1 MDHNQLPHI
10 DIVTDQR
17 SALAYPQPEVAWYA
31 SLRFKQFLASFLV
44 FSLIGLVYVY
54 QRPAIYQSKV
64 ALLTVAPSAVD
75 QPGQEANIQHVA
87 IQGNIITGQKLIELT
102 RETLSSLTSI
112 SIPSAPVIHDMLF
125 FEPVADTNLVELRA
139 EGEDPEFLPLLLNT
153 LTEQYQLYRREQIA
167 VATAETSSALNDQ
180 FSTLTVKV
188 EQKRDELDQFRSK
201 HNILSVGR
209 DENQVLTRLKGLTD
223 SLNTANEAEVIASAR
238 LRAVK
243 SAINK
248 GESVVPDGDE
258 RTLANLEARAQEL
271 REEVDD
277 LEKRYTPQYIEL
289 QPNLKNIPEQLAKIE
304 EKIAGMKGKGRGVAL
319 AEAEEN
325 YYAARQVA
333 AELERQVEDY
343 KDTATEF
350 TRRFAEHEALIEE
363 LAQLELLYRETQDRL
378 IQIEVQQREKYP
390 QVEVFERTYQANQPI
405 RPDYT
410 RDAGIALLVSFLLGL
425 AIIWLIEFLNRDGK
439 SMQGGVGS
447 WSRIYTANNPAALL
461 GQRETANK
469 LEFNQQLVIEN
480 HAVSE
485 LDVGDMEQLLN
496 AANKEGQLVIAGL
509 LSGLTIEELIT
520 LAPDQIDREGQQLSI
535 TGSSP
540 RNIQLSPGLLKRIT
554 ECEEIPNEAAEAEA
568 LITCAAFDSA
578 LRDPE
583 TIDAEVI
590 RRSYITYLIRQGF
603 QLRELKTII
612 GSVSAQ
618 ELAGYSAYTVDR
630 TGKPADE
637 INLVYPVLI

>member
-1 MDHNQLPHI
+1 M
-10 DIVTDQR
+10 
-17 SALAYPQPEVAWYA
+17 
-31 SLRFKQFLASFLV
+31 
-44 FSLIGLVYVY
+44 
-54 QRPAIYQSKV
+54 
-64 ALLTVAPSAVD
+64 TVAPSAVD

-390 QVEVFERTYQANQPI
+390 QV
-405 RPDYT
+405 
-410 RDAGIALLVSFLLGL
+410 
-425 AIIWLIEFLNRDGK
+425 
-439 SMQGGVGS
+439 
-447 WSRIYTANNPAALL
+447 
-461 GQRETANK
+461 
-469 LEFNQQLVIEN
+469 
-480 HAVSE
+480 
-485 LDVGDMEQLLN
+485 
-496 AANKEGQLVIAGL
+496 
-509 LSGLTIEELIT
+509 
-520 LAPDQIDREGQQLSI
+520 
-535 TGSSP
+535 
-540 RNIQLSPGLLKRIT
+540 
-554 ECEEIPNEAAEAEA
+554 
-568 LITCAAFDSA
+568 
-578 LRDPE
+578 
-583 TIDAEVI
+583 
-590 RRSYITYLIRQGF
+590 
-603 QLRELKTII
+603 
-612 GSVSAQ
+612 
-618 ELAGYSAYTVDR
+618 
-630 TGKPADE
+630 
-637 INLVYPVLI
+637 